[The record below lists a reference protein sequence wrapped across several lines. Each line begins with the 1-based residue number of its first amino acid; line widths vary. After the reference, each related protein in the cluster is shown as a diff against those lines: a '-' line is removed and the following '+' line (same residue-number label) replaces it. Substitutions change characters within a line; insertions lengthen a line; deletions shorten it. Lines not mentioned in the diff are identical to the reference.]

1 MRHRGSPVG
10 IWPLYESLIYRLNPT
25 HRLCRNI
32 ANKTAPYAARTR
44 LTQFFARVAPMLRFH
59 FARCRFDLRAVAA
72 LACSLLPLIAAEAQ
86 AKARHALLIANQ
98 NYAREV
104 GKLANPINDVRLLA
118 KALGDIGFA
127 KANIRVVANADRVT
141 ILSEVADFGRRL
153 GAAGEGAIGFFYYSG
168 HGAANNI
175 DRRNYIIPVGAARLD
190 DRVWFKS
197 VALDSIT
204 RQLSTVAPN
213 AAHFV
218 VFDACRNV
226 LKMPTRG
233 AKGFQPVRE
242 RRGMLIAFSTEPG
255 QTASDAGRGSGPYAS
270 ALAGE
275 LRKPGL
281 DHLDVFQN
289 VKEQVYRETRVQVP
303 WTRDG
308 LLKRVTFAAKAK
320 APPKQ
325 KVAKAQPDVASQTKP
340 KRLGGFANAP
350 QSSAVGGLELCQELK
365 ELPGAGH
372 VPQAFRRYHLVGFR
386 LGADAPAQMSEI
398 GRTPDGGGA

>member
-1 MRHRGSPVG
+1 
-10 IWPLYESLIYRLNPT
+10 
-25 HRLCRNI
+25 
-32 ANKTAPYAARTR
+32 
-44 LTQFFARVAPMLRFH
+44 MLRFPI
-59 FARCRFDLRAVAA
+59 ARCRFDLRAVAA
-72 LACSLLPLIAAEAQ
+72 LGCSLLVLIAAEAQ
-86 AKARHALLIANQ
+86 SQAQAQARHALLIANQ

-104 GKLANPINDVRLLA
+104 GKLANPVNDVRLLA

-127 KANIRVVANADRVT
+127 KANIRVVSNADRVT

-175 DRRNYIIPVGAARLD
+175 DRRNYIIPVGAGRLD

-197 VALDSIT
+197 VALDAIT

-255 QTASDAGRGSGPYAS
+255 QTASDAGHGSGPYAS
-270 ALAGE
+270 ALASE

-320 APPKQ
+320 PLPPQ
-325 KVAKAQPDVASQTKP
+325 KVAKAQPDA
-340 KRLGGFANAP
+340 GGPDEAEAATARRFCQGA
-350 QSSAVGGLELCQELK
+350 AVERGGGLELCQELK
-365 ELPGAGH
+365 ELPGAGD
-372 VPQAFRRYHLVGFR
+372 VPQALRRYHLVGFR
-386 LGADAPAQMSEI
+386 LGANAPAEMSEG